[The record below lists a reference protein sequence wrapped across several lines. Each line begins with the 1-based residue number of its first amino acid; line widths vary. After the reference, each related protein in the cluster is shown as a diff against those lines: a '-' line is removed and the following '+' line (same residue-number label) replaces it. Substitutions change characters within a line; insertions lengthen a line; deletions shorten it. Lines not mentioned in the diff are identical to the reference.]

1 MSEKRKRGRPR
12 VLESPDELYRM
23 WQEYKQW
30 VKDNPIMVHDFVGKD
45 ATEVWRAKERP
56 LTRERFYVY
65 VMENYGI
72 NIHQYFD
79 NTHGTYDE
87 YLDII
92 TRITDERRTNQLE
105 GGMVGIFHPNL
116 TARLNG
122 ITEKTETTTIV
133 HTMNIGQ

>member
-1 MSEKRKRGRPR
+1 MAKRGRPR
-12 VLESPDELYRM
+12 VLESPDALYKM

-30 VKDNPIMVHDFVGKD
+30 VKENPMMVHDFVGKD
-45 ATEVWRAKERP
+45 GRPVYREKERP
-56 LTRERFYVY
+56 LTWSRFYVH
-65 VMENYGI
+65 VMDNHGI
-72 NIHQYFD
+72 DIHNYFD
-79 NTHGTYDE
+79 NPDGRYNE
-87 YLDII
+87 YKEIV
-92 TRITDERRTNQLE
+92 TRIHEERRSNQLE

>member
-1 MSEKRKRGRPR
+1 MAKRGRPR

-23 WQEYKQW
+23 WNEYKSW
-30 VKDNPIMVHDFVGKD
+30 VKANPIMVHDFVGKD

-79 NTHGTYDE
+79 NTNGTYNE